1 MKKGISLMVLVVTI
15 IILSI
20 LAGIV
25 VFSAKD
31 AIDISKETN
40 FKMNISK
47 IQDAAVEYYV
57 TRGELPVK
65 KNTVA
70 LTKAQLLT
78 KANLSIAALDTLSQ
92 SITSNGDNN
101 SKFYVLDIQ
110 KLNVS
115 KAVYDITKKSEVLY
129 INDEG
134 THVYY
139 ITGFRVGEEIHFTLD
154 T

>member
-31 AIDISKETN
+31 AIDISKEASFKTN
-40 FKMNISK
+40 IAK
-47 IQDAAVEYYV
+47 IQDAAIEYYA

-65 KNTVA
+65 ENAVA
-70 LTKAQLLT
+70 LTNAELLT
-78 KANLSIAALDTLSQ
+78 KANLSTVAHETLSQ
-92 SITSNGDNN
+92 AITSNGDND
-101 SKFYVLDIQ
+101 SKFYVLDIE

-115 KAVYDITKKSEVLY
+115 KSVYDITKKSEVLY

-154 T
+154 I